1 MRHTSI
7 RSTLQRRPLGAQ
19 ALACV
24 LVLALVWAPSL
35 GLWHSVV
42 HGDASHGGRAD
53 AVAQMAAQEPGQAP
67 SLLQRLFAGH
77 QYDADCQ
84 FFDQHSHG
92 DALTGVAPALAV
104 QALPAAV
111 LAASHALAVA
121 RWHALFQARGPPS
134 VR

>member
-1 MRHTSI
+1 MSHTGI
-7 RSTLQRRPLGAQ
+7 RSTLQRRPLARQ

-24 LVLALVWAPSL
+24 LVMALLWAQSL

-67 SLLQRLFAGH
+67 SLLQRLFVGH

-92 DALTGVAPALAV
+92 DALTGVSAAIAVLAP
-104 QALPAAV
+104 PAAV
-111 LAASHALAVA
+111 LVASHALAVA
-121 RWHALFQARGPPS
+121 RWLALFQARGPPS

>member
-1 MRHTSI
+1 MVHTGI
-7 RSTLQRRPLGAQ
+7 RSTLQRRPLGPR

-24 LVLALVWAPSL
+24 LVLALVWAQSL

-42 HGDASHGGRAD
+42 HGGTFQGGRAGLTQL
-53 AVAQMAAQEPGQAP
+53 VAQDHGQAP
-67 SLLQRLFAGH
+67 SLMQRLFAGH

-92 DALTGVAPALAV
+92 DVLSGVAAAM
-104 QALPAAV
+104 AV
-111 LAASHALAVA
+111 LALPTPVLVASHALAVA

>member
-1 MRHTSI
+1 MIGTRIHA
-7 RSTLQRRPLGAQ
+7 TLQRRPLGRQ

-24 LVLALVWAPSL
+24 LVLALVWAQSL

-42 HGDASHGGRAD
+42 HGDAFHGGRAG
-53 AVAQMAAQEPGQAP
+53 VAQLAAQDPGQPP
-67 SLLQRLFAGH
+67 SLMRLLFAGH

-92 DALTGVAPALAV
+92 DVLSGATAAAALLALPAPAL
-104 QALPAAV
+104 L
-111 LAASHALAVA
+111 ASHALAVA

>member
-1 MRHTSI
+1 MAHTGI
-7 RSTLQRRPLGAQ
+7 QSTLQRRPLGRR

-24 LVLALVWAPSL
+24 LVLALVWAQSL

-42 HGDASHGGRAD
+42 HGGTFQGGRAGLTQLVVQD
-53 AVAQMAAQEPGQAP
+53 HGQVP
-67 SLLQRLFAGH
+67 SLMQRLFAGH

-92 DALTGVAPALAV
+92 DVLAGVVAAM
-104 QALPAAV
+104 AV
-111 LAASHALAVA
+111 LALPTPMLVASHALAVA

>member
-1 MRHTSI
+1 MG
-7 RSTLQRRPLGAQ
+7 PQ

-24 LVLALVWAPSL
+24 LVLALLWAQSL

-42 HGDASHGGRAD
+42 HGDAFHGGRSG
-53 AVAQMAAQEPGQAP
+53 VVQPIAQEPVQTP

-92 DALTGVAPALAV
+92 DALTGVAPAIAV
-104 QALPAAV
+104 LALPAAV
-111 LAASHALAVA
+111 LVASHALAVA
-121 RWHALFQARGPPS
+121 RWHSLFQARGPPS

>member
-1 MRHTSI
+1 MVRTGIPVIS
-7 RSTLQRRPLGAQ
+7 QRRSLGRHAV
-19 ALACV
+19 ACV
-24 LVLALVWAPSL
+24 LVLALVWAQSL

-42 HGDASHGGRAD
+42 HGDASHGGRSGQVHSVAPGAD
-53 AVAQMAAQEPGQAP
+53 HAP
-67 SLLQRLFAGH
+67 NLLERLFAGH
-77 QYDADCQ
+77 QHDTDCQ

-92 DALTGVAPALAV
+92 DALAGAGASAAV
-104 QALPAAV
+104 LALPTAV

>member
-1 MRHTSI
+1 MIGTRIHA
-7 RSTLQRRPLGAQ
+7 TLQHRPLVRQ

-24 LVLALVWAPSL
+24 LVLALVWAQSL

-42 HGDASHGGRAD
+42 HGDVFHGGRAG
-53 AVAQMAAQEPGQAP
+53 VAQLAAQDPGQPA
-67 SLLQRLFAGH
+67 SLMQRLFAGH

-92 DALTGVAPALAV
+92 DVLAG
-104 QALPAAV
+104 ASAATAV
-111 LAASHALAVA
+111 LALPTAVLMASHALAVA